1 MTVAKTDSDA
11 PWVMIVDDEVDIRS
25 MIRLA
30 LELKGYN
37 VVEASDGR
45 DALRQLR
52 EGARPGLILL
62 DLMMPGM
69 NGWDFRDQ
77 QARDPELAEIP
88 VLVFTGDT
96 RITQKVRELGA
107 AGYVKKPV
115 GFHSLQAVVEKH
127 LKPGG

>member
-11 PWVMIVDDEVDIRS
+11 PWVMIVDDEEDIRS

>member
-1 MTVAKTDSDA
+1 MTVAETDSGA
-11 PWVMIVDDEVDIRS
+11 PWVMIVDDEEDIRS